1 LNRDQQSLND
11 GHKPG
16 DKRYLITGQYEDSK
30 LAPRQILLIPEI
42 SIGSYQDIKVFFGLG
57 AAIRRSELLSIPSLE
72 QLRCS
77 VEASVT

>member
-1 LNRDQQSLND
+1 LNRGQQSLND

-42 SIGSYQDIKVFFGLG
+42 SIGSYQDIKVFFGSAQQFAVLN
-57 AAIRRSELLSIPSLE
+57 SCPSHLLNS
-72 QLRCS
+72 
-77 VEASVT
+77 